1 MMRRALV
8 LTALA
13 VALCASALS
22 ATTVVYV
29 PIERSIALSDAVLV
43 GHVLRMEAA
52 YNADGEIVTRIDLL
66 VEESLKG
73 DVKPGDI
80 FTFDAWGGSLDG
92 VNVETVGE
100 ARYKLGQKVL
110 VQLEN
115 LDGEFHTLGLSF
127 GKWDVGKDA
136 KGMQWITRTLSDLN
150 VVGIDEAP
158 IERMPLRQM
167 REAVRGERPAF

>member
-1 MMRRALV
+1 MRRAV

-22 ATTVVYV
+22 ATSVLYV
-29 PIERSIALSDAVLV
+29 PIERSIELSDAVLV

-66 VEESLKG
+66 VEETLKG
-73 DVKPGDI
+73 DVRPGET

-92 VNVETVGE
+92 VHVETVGE
-100 ARYKLGQKVL
+100 AQYRLGQKVL

-115 LDGEFHTLGLSF
+115 INGEYHTLGLSF
-127 GKWDVGKDA
+127 GKWDVAKDA
-136 KGMQWITRTLSDLN
+136 KGRQWISRSLSDLN
-150 VVGIDEAP
+150 VVGITEAP
-158 IERMPLRQM
+158 LEKMPLRQM
-167 REAVRGERPAF
+167 REAVRERPAF

>member
-1 MMRRALV
+1 MRRAIV
-8 LTALA
+8 LSALA

-29 PIERSIALSDAVLV
+29 PIDKSIAMSDAVLV

-73 DVKPGDI
+73 KVRPGEV

-100 ARYKLGQKVL
+100 ARYRLGQKVL
-110 VQLEN
+110 VQLESI
-115 LDGEFHTLGLSF
+115 DGEYHTLGLSF
-127 GKWDVGKDA
+127 GKWDVVKDA
-136 KGMQWITRTLSDLN
+136 KGLQWVTRTLSDLN
-150 VVGIDEAP
+150 VVGVTEAP
-158 IERMPLRQM
+158 VEKMPLGRM
-167 REAVRGERPAF
+167 REAVRERPAF

>member
-1 MMRRALV
+1 MRRALV

-13 VALCASALS
+13 LALCASALS
-22 ATTVVYV
+22 ATTVLYV

-52 YNADGEIVTRIDLL
+52 YNADGEIVTRIELL

-73 DVKPGDI
+73 HVKPGDI

-100 ARYKLGQKVL
+100 ARYRLGQKVL

-115 LDGEFHTLGLSF
+115 IDGEYHTLGLSF

-136 KGMQWITRTLSDLN
+136 KGTQWITRTLSDLN
-150 VVGIDEAP
+150 VVGINEAP
-158 IERMPLRQM
+158 VEKMPLRHM
-167 REAVRGERPAF
+167 REAVRERPAF

>member
-1 MMRRALV
+1 MMRRAIV

-22 ATTVVYV
+22 ATTVLYV
-29 PIERSIALSDAVLV
+29 PIERSIELSDAVLV

-52 YNADGEIVTRIDLL
+52 YNAEGEIVTRVHLL

-73 DVKPGDI
+73 EARPGEV

-92 VNVETVGE
+92 VHVETVGE
-100 ARYKLGQKVL
+100 ARYRLGMKVL

-115 LDGEFHTLGLSF
+115 IDGEYHTLGLSF
-127 GKWDVGKDA
+127 GKWEVTKDA
-136 KGMQWITRTLSDLN
+136 RGTQWLSRSLSDLN
-150 VVGIDEAP
+150 VVGINEAP
-158 IERMPLRQM
+158 VERMPLRQM
-167 REAVRGERPAF
+167 RDIVRERPAF

>member
-1 MMRRALV
+1 MRRAIV
-8 LTALA
+8 LSALA

-22 ATTVVYV
+22 ATTVLYV

-73 DVKPGDI
+73 DVRPGDV

-100 ARYKLGQKVL
+100 ARYRLGQKVL

-115 LDGEFHTLGLSF
+115 VNGEYHTLGLSF

-136 KGMQWITRTLSDLN
+136 KGMQWISRSLADLN
-150 VVGIDEAP
+150 VVGVTEVP
-158 IERMPLRQM
+158 VERMRLRQM
-167 REAVRGERPAF
+167 REAVRERPAF

>member
-1 MMRRALV
+1 MRRAIV
-8 LTALA
+8 LSVLA
-13 VALCASALS
+13 AALCASALS

-80 FTFDAWGGSLDG
+80 FTFDAWGGSLEG
-92 VNVETVGE
+92 VHVETVGE
-100 ARYKLGQKVL
+100 ARYRLGQKVL
-110 VQLEN
+110 VQLEAI
-115 LDGEFHTLGLSF
+115 DGEYHTLGLSF
-127 GKWDVGKDA
+127 GKWDVVRDA
-136 KGMQWITRTLSDLN
+136 KDVQWITRSLADLN
-150 VVGIDEAP
+150 VVGVTEVP
-158 IERMPLRQM
+158 VEKMPLRAM
-167 REAVRGERPAF
+167 REAARERPER

>member
-1 MMRRALV
+1 MMRRAIV

-22 ATTVVYV
+22 ATTVLYV
-29 PIERSIALSDAVLV
+29 PIDRSIELSDAVLV

-52 YNADGEIVTRIDLL
+52 YNADGEIVTRVHLL

-73 DVKPGDI
+73 DVRPGDV

-100 ARYKLGQKVL
+100 ARYRLGQKVL
-110 VQLEN
+110 VQLESI
-115 LDGEFHTLGLSF
+115 DGEYHTLGLSF
-127 GKWDVGKDA
+127 GKWDVTKDA
-136 KGMQWITRTLSDLN
+136 RGRQWISRSLSELN
-150 VVGIDEAP
+150 VVGISEAP
-158 IERMPLRQM
+158 VEKMQLRQM
-167 REAVRGERPAF
+167 RDVARERPAF